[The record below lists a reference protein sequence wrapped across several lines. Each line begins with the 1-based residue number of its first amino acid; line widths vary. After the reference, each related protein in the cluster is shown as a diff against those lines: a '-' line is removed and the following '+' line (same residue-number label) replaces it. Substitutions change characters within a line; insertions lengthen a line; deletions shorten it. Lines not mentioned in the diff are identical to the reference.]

1 MALRLVS
8 LLVALVLM
16 GLLASTMRTRLQGAH
31 KSSPA
36 TPYDLLRETG
46 MVVEQTHQ
54 LTGEYTGVGL
64 QGDSTSAMRL
74 VSGDANGYCLQLT
87 WVNGSVYHLRGP
99 GGQPA
104 PGGC

>member
-16 GLLASTMRTRLQGAH
+16 GVLVTSMRSRLHSTP

-36 TPYDLLRETG
+36 SAENLLRTTG
-46 MVVEQTHQ
+46 MVVERTHQ
-54 LTGEYTGVGL
+54 ITGEYAGVEI
-64 QGDSTSAMRL
+64 QDSSSIRL
-74 VSGDANGYCLQLT
+74 VSADTNGYCLQLT
-87 WVNGSVYHLRGP
+87 WVDRQVYHLQGP

-104 PGGC
+104 AGAC